1 MQMKTLVEMENSGL
15 VTLLRDDKYDDLARM
30 YSLFRRVDSG
40 SALIRTVMSDHVK
53 EVGKQLVQDPD
64 RCKVRAGPGSAPGR
78 TSASCISGACEL
90 ERLITLPTALKDPVE
105 FVTKLLDERD
115 KYERILVQSFKDDK
129 AFRTGLNQVCHA

>member
-64 RCKVRAGPGSAPGR
+64 RCKVRGGGLAAHRVAHPLPF
-78 TSASCISGACEL
+78 SCISGAREL
-90 ERLITLPTALKDPVE
+90 ERLITLPTAQGS
-105 FVTKLLDERD
+105 R
-115 KYERILVQSFKDDK
+115 
-129 AFRTGLNQVCHA
+129 GVCHQAARRAGQVRAYPGAVFQG